1 MTTQDLLEEERA
13 PTFSEAPSLWRN
25 RDYVL
30 LWSGQ
35 AVSEFGTQVSQ
46 IAFPLLILGI
56 TGSPA
61 QAGIAA
67 GLRILPY
74 LILSLAAGALVDRWD
89 RKRTMILCDSARAV
103 ALGSIPLALW
113 SGHLSVA
120 QLYIVSLLEG
130 TFNVFFGLA
139 LTACLPR
146 VVTRQQIAAATA
158 QNEAIFQIAKL
169 LGPLLGGVLYG
180 LGRLVPFLIDAVSYA
195 GSVVSLF
202 FITTEFQERR
212 TIAAR
217 RLWAEIA
224 EGLIWLWNEP
234 LVRAMGF
241 LSSVAWIMLAA
252 VNLVVIV
259 LARQQHAGPATIGL
273 ILAVGGVGG
282 IIGSLL
288 ASPIQRRFSFGQIVI
303 GSAWLWAILW
313 PIYAVAPNPA
323 ALGVTTAAL
332 NLVWPLYN
340 VTQFSYRRVLIPDQ
354 LQGRVNSVFRL
365 ISFSG
370 MPVGLI
376 LSGALLQSIGPRSTV
391 LVLALAPLAMAV
403 GGTMN
408 QHIRNARPLV
418 EAHK

>member
-1 MTTQDLLEEERA
+1 VTTQDLLEEDRPA
-13 PTFSEAPSLWRN
+13 IPSEAPTLWRN

-56 TGSPA
+56 TGLPA

-89 RKRTMILCDSARAV
+89 RKRTMIFCDSARAV

-113 SGHLSVA
+113 SGHLSIA
-120 QLYIVSLLEG
+120 QLYSVSLLEG

-146 VVTRQQIAAATA
+146 VVTRQQIPAATA

-195 GSVVSLF
+195 ASVVSLF

-217 RLWAEIA
+217 RLRAEIA

-259 LARQQHAGPATIGL
+259 LARQQHARPATIGL

-282 IIGSLL
+282 IVGSLV
-288 ASPIQRRFSFGQIVI
+288 ASPLQRRFSFGQIVI
-303 GSAWLWAILW
+303 GSAWLWAFLW
-313 PIYAVAPNPA
+313 PMYAVAPNPV

-340 VTQFSYRRVLIPDQ
+340 VTQFSYRRALIPDH

-376 LSGALLQSIGPRSTV
+376 LSGALLQTIGPRSTV